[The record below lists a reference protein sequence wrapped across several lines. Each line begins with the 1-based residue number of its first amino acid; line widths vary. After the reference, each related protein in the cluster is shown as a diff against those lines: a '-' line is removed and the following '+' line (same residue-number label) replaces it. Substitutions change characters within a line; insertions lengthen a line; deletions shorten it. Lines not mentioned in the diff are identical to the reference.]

1 MYANQH
7 EALREIEQAID
18 WEEEGNLTAYG
29 RIALEY
35 GLRFNAMGREWAT
48 WAVHQIT

>member
-1 MYANQH
+1 MGQTPMFSC
-7 EALREIEQAID
+7 RS
-18 WEEEGNLTAYG
+18 GGAYG

-48 WAVHQIT
+48 WAVHQIS